1 MESQIGIAMNIAM
14 FRLIWG
20 KNCKE
25 IMKDVEMTEDEARIV
40 ANILNESSEEILQK
54 IKEHNNAKKMPGM

>member
-1 MESQIGIAMNIAM
+1 MNIAM

-54 IKEHNNAKKMPGM
+54 IKEHNNAKEMPRV

>member
-1 MESQIGIAMNIAM
+1 MNIAM

-25 IMKDVEMTEDEARIV
+25 IMKDIEMTEDEARIV

-54 IKEHNNAKKMPGM
+54 IKEHNNAKEMSGM

>member
-1 MESQIGIAMNIAM
+1 MNIVM

-54 IKEHNNAKKMPGM
+54 IKEHNNANKMPGM

>member
-1 MESQIGIAMNIAM
+1 MNIAM

-54 IKEHNNAKKMPGM
+54 IKEHNNVKKMPGM

>member
-1 MESQIGIAMNIAM
+1 MNIAM
-14 FRLIWG
+14 FRLLWG

-40 ANILNESSEEILQK
+40 ASILNESSDKILQT

>member
-1 MESQIGIAMNIAM
+1 MNIAM

-40 ANILNESSEEILQK
+40 SNILNESSEAILQK

>member
-1 MESQIGIAMNIAM
+1 MNIAM
-14 FRLIWG
+14 FRLVWG

-54 IKEHNNAKKMPGM
+54 IREHNNAKKMPGM

>member
-1 MESQIGIAMNIAM
+1 MNIAM

-54 IKEHNNAKKMPGM
+54 IKEHNNVKKMPRM

>member
-1 MESQIGIAMNIAM
+1 MNVAM
-14 FRLIWG
+14 FRLLWG

-25 IMKDVEMTEDEARIV
+25 ILKDVEMTEDEVRIV
-40 ANILNESSEEILQK
+40 ASILNESSDKILQK

>member
-1 MESQIGIAMNIAM
+1 MNIAM
-14 FRLIWG
+14 FRLIQG

>member
-1 MESQIGIAMNIAM
+1 M

-40 ANILNESSEEILQK
+40 ANILNESSEQILQT
-54 IKEHNNAKKMPGM
+54 IKEHNDAKKMPRM

>member
-1 MESQIGIAMNIAM
+1 MNVAM
-14 FRLIWG
+14 FRLLWG

-25 IMKDVEMTEDEARIV
+25 ILKDVEMTEDEARIV
-40 ANILNESSEEILQK
+40 ASILNESSDKILQK

>member
-1 MESQIGIAMNIAM
+1 MNIAM

-54 IKEHNNAKKMPGM
+54 IREHNNAKKMPRM

>member
-1 MESQIGIAMNIAM
+1 MNIAM

-25 IMKDVEMTEDEARIV
+25 IMKDVEMTEGEARIV

>member
-1 MESQIGIAMNIAM
+1 MNIAM

-40 ANILNESSEEILQK
+40 ANILNESSEEILRRIRENQHA
-54 IKEHNNAKKMPGM
+54 KEMPGM

>member
-1 MESQIGIAMNIAM
+1 MNIAM

-40 ANILNESSEEILQK
+40 ANILNEVV
-54 IKEHNNAKKMPGM
+54 KKSYKK

>member
-1 MESQIGIAMNIAM
+1 MNIAM

-40 ANILNESSEEILQK
+40 ANIVNESSEEILQK

>member
-1 MESQIGIAMNIAM
+1 MNIAM

-54 IKEHNNAKKMPGM
+54 IKEHNNAKEMPRM

>member
-1 MESQIGIAMNIAM
+1 MNIAM

-40 ANILNESSEEILQK
+40 ANILNESSEQILQT
-54 IKEHNNAKKMPGM
+54 IKEHNDAKKMPRM

>member
-1 MESQIGIAMNIAM
+1 MNIAM

-25 IMKDVEMTEDEARIV
+25 ILKDVEMTEDEVRIV
-40 ANILNESSEEILQK
+40 ASILNESSDKILQK

>member
-1 MESQIGIAMNIAM
+1 MNIAM

>member
-1 MESQIGIAMNIAM
+1 MNIAM

-54 IKEHNNAKKMPGM
+54 IKEHNNAKKMSGM

>member
-1 MESQIGIAMNIAM
+1 MNIAM

-25 IMKDVEMTEDEARIV
+25 IMKDVDMTEDEARIV

>member
-1 MESQIGIAMNIAM
+1 MNIAM

-40 ANILNESSEEILQK
+40 ANILNESSEEILKK
-54 IKEHNNAKKMPGM
+54 IKEHNNAKEMPGM

>member
-1 MESQIGIAMNIAM
+1 MNIAM
-14 FRLIWG
+14 FRLLWG

-25 IMKDVEMTEDEARIV
+25 ILKDVEMTEDEARIV
-40 ANILNESSEEILQK
+40 ASILNESSDKILQK

>member
-1 MESQIGIAMNIAM
+1 MNIVM

-54 IKEHNNAKKMPGM
+54 IKEHNTAKTMPGM

>member
-1 MESQIGIAMNIAM
+1 MNIVM
-14 FRLIWG
+14 FRWIWG

>member
-1 MESQIGIAMNIAM
+1 MNIAM

-54 IKEHNNAKKMPGM
+54 IKEHNNAKKMPRM